1 MAYCPNCKK
10 EYGLSVTFCPECNVA
25 LVDDDEAKV
34 PMFSLAKE
42 EAAQGFVAYAKEQG
56 VSCAYEYSQHE
67 DTYKIFVSKKQQKKG
82 PKLFAEFL
90 VQENR
95 KKKGDNALPAKEPP
109 RKPVVKEEPKVEE
122 ALQESASAKDF
133 DDDLDDFLAK
143 APEPAKPVNFY
154 IPPIRKKTPVKETEP
169 EAPVKPAST
178 AKTASKSETAST
190 NPAAALFDAPP
201 KRAPYKDR
209 YASAA
214 KSEEK
219 KAEEKPAAPV
229 EKPAPK
235 KPAVDF
241 EEIKKP
247 VKPVKVEETPAAEDK
262 PFVPDDSVIIEERVP
277 AAETHKPSEDLLK
290 AFEKP
295 PVKRPE
301 PVKREEPVKTAPV
314 KREESAAPV
323 KPVAPVRKPE
333 PVAEPKQEEPK
344 LDAKSA
350 AISLF
355 ESKPVGKRDQRPQ
368 GPVLNKTNDKTKHSD
383 LLNLFLNPA
392 QAAPKRADKTP
403 EAPADGSRFSVAPG
417 EDPVFDMPAD
427 PFFGKRNTKP
437 SYVPSAKEPVED
449 SENAPVVEDIFEA
462 PELENP
468 AIDSYSVPEP
478 EYDIPSE
485 APVEEPVDDYQYT
498 YSSEPDFEPEFES
511 EEADSYYGE
520 EPEDRASDPIFVEVE
535 PIKDEEL
542 DSDNIVEAAN
552 VISIEKDEEEP
563 EYDDGNDDAFDTF
576 LSNYR
581 KGDTASYSEP
591 AYDKPTSEQNDDIL
605 DSFLDDVH
613 NMEDKY
619 DEGDLEIS
627 EVVPGQEYDYEDYDI
642 SLGSGRPKDI
652 QDTAINVGAD
662 SNIIEEVFDTNV
674 EVGQLGKASSSVA
687 NPDVAS
693 EDLSKAAAPRK
704 PRPAKKID
712 NYSDIDDYAGFVPDY
727 SYEDTTEVEETPE
740 ETAYREFTEKVAER
754 KRAMDLAAS
763 QKQSEQ
769 TRKANLEYNL
779 DKKGKKGKIVFED
792 YDDLDSYAGFIPDYK
807 PNTDNEKDFEFYK
820 PHTVSSYAKYKKGK
834 KDTSDSSLMN
844 MTHMRATNAEE
855 IRNVFIDKIPSGI
868 KNVMDPS
875 LVRSTGFIVSM
886 SGKQLAQL
894 FNSWLLLNMTS
905 GFVKQFEKHDATL
918 EENAENKIVG
928 MKNVLTNTFGE
939 LNESFLDYVV
949 RRYYSKYLED

>member
-109 RKPVVKEEPKVEE
+109 RKPVIKEEPKVEE

-154 IPPIRKKTPVKETEP
+154 IPPIRKKTPVKEAEKEP
-169 EAPVKPAST
+169 EAPAVKPA
-178 AKTASKSETAST
+178 AKTTSKTETAST

-209 YASAA
+209 FSSAA
-214 KSEEK
+214 KTEEK
-219 KAEEKPAAPV
+219 KSEEKPAAPV

-235 KPAVDF
+235 KPAMDF

-247 VKPVKVEETPAAEDK
+247 VRPEKAEEAPAAEEK
-262 PFVPDDSVIIEERVP
+262 PFVPDDSVIIEERIP
-277 AAETHKPSEDLLK
+277 AAETKKTSEDLLK

-295 PVKRPE
+295 PVKRPDPIKRE
-301 PVKREEPVKTAPV
+301 EPVKPAPVKREEPAA
-314 KREESAAPV
+314 AAPV

-333 PVAEPKQEEPK
+333 PVVEPKKEEPK
-344 LDAKSA
+344 LDSKSA

-355 ESKPVGKRDQRPQ
+355 ESKPVGKRDQRPT

-392 QAAPKRADKTP
+392 QAAPKRAETAP
-403 EAPADGSRFSVAPG
+403 AAPADGNKFSVAPG
-417 EDPVFDMPAD
+417 EDPVFDMPSD

-449 SENAPVVEDIFEA
+449 SENAPVVDDLFAA
-462 PELENP
+462 PDFDNP
-468 AIDSYSVPEP
+468 AIDSYTVPEP
-478 EYDIPSE
+478 EYDIAEE
-485 APVEEPVDDYQYT
+485 APAEEPADDYPYT
-498 YSSEPDFEPEFES
+498 YSSEPDFEPEES
-511 EEADSYYGE
+511 DGYYAEETD
-520 EPEDRASDPIFVEVE
+520 DRNSDPIFVEVE

-563 EYDDGNDDAFDTF
+563 EYEAGSDDAFDTF

-581 KGDTASYSEP
+581 KGDTASYSDAAYEEP
-591 AYDKPTSEQNDDIL
+591 TDEQGDDIL

-627 EVVPGQEYDYEDYDI
+627 EVVPGQEYDFEDYDI

-652 QDTAINVGAD
+652 QDTAINVSAD
-662 SNIIEEVFDTNV
+662 SNIIEEVFDTDV
-674 EVGQLGKASSSVA
+674 EVGQLGKAASSVA
-687 NPDVAS
+687 NPDATS
-693 EDLSKAAAPRK
+693 EDLSKAPVRK
-704 PRPAKKID
+704 PRPARKID

-727 SYEDTTEVEETPE
+727 SFEDTTEVEETPE
-740 ETAYREFTEKVAER
+740 EAAYREFTEKVAER

-763 QKQSEQ
+763 QQKSEQ

-844 MTHMRATNAEE
+844 MTHMRATNADE
-855 IRNVFIDKIPSGI
+855 IRNVFIEKIPNGI

-875 LVRSTGFIVSM
+875 LVRSTGFIISM

-905 GFVKQFEKHDATL
+905 GFVKQFEKHGATL
-918 EENAENKIVG
+918 EENAESKIAG